1 VQALWDV
8 GHLLSPETASI
19 EVLQLALE
27 NLTSIVDEKT
37 SPKDGVGAPSLT
49 ILGTTIQS
57 SRTNPTLREFIIEK
71 LAHPATA
78 DSICRW
84 VEYCLYIAVPFRG
97 IVDVR
102 REGVA
107 AVQQNAILLDSLIS
121 LDERVY
127 CAFISSPRF
136 AKILIR
142 IWVDEAKGTKE
153 LFMFL
158 KNGYQCPGYSL
169 WSTTIDKEQGR
180 EVVLNALLSDDRR
193 MKKFASAMVRRAK
206 QAHDKMSSHTVA
218 AAVVQYFDA
227 LLEVLSIF
235 IPHSGHLRRRLVQVD
250 YITEYSRTLSEMA
263 TKISDSELKGA
274 CRPIITTVAKLA
286 KLVYEQ
292 QDRVLRN
299 WRDLIAGD
307 FLSLITRITM
317 VIPVHD
323 DEYQNYAAYAM
334 LHNLGAHTVYP
345 MILRALPSVEAIQ
358 MLIKKVERVLG
369 IRNPTLTKEWKIFCS
384 GVIGRATIMQ
394 LNTFTQCDNSIV
406 RTLALDTF
414 GLGAYPIP
422 FSASV
427 FT

>member
-1 VQALWDV
+1 
-8 GHLLSPETASI
+8 
-19 EVLQLALE
+19 
-27 NLTSIVDEKT
+27 
-37 SPKDGVGAPSLT
+37 
-49 ILGTTIQS
+49 
-57 SRTNPTLREFIIEK
+57 
-71 LAHPATA
+71 
-78 DSICRW
+78 
-84 VEYCLYIAVPFRG
+84 
-97 IVDVR
+97 
-102 REGVA
+102 
-107 AVQQNAILLDSLIS
+107 
-121 LDERVY
+121 
-127 CAFISSPRF
+127 
-136 AKILIR
+136 
-142 IWVDEAKGTKE
+142 
-153 LFMFL
+153 MFL

-394 LNTFTQCDNSIV
+394 LNTFTQCDNSICKRFHLRV
-406 RTLALDTF
+406 DTKAPRQCTRCSSVVYCSDECQREDWNRWHRTECFPAIAVHYDRRSTDRWYTHADRWYQTNHLEPSPPCHQRL
-414 GLGAYPIP
+414 LNHYPSRDGRYP
-422 FSASV
+422 
-427 FT
+427 